1 MARRADQR
9 VELLR
14 GVDLFSKFSQVEL
27 KRVASLVT
35 LVDAEPGELLTRE
48 GHPGSE
54 LFVIASGSARVTLR
68 GRELATLVPGDA
80 FGEMALLDHG
90 PRAATVTADT
100 GMKLY
105 VLGPGEFASLLA
117 DVPQI
122 GRRILKGLAHRLREI
137 EKDQYS

>member
-14 GVDLFSKFSQVEL
+14 GVDLFSQCSRTEL

-35 LVDAEPGELLTRE
+35 LIDAEPGEVLTRE
-48 GHPGSE
+48 GQPGSE

-90 PRAATVTADT
+90 PRAATVTANT
-100 GMKLY
+100 AMKLY
-105 VLGPGEFASLLA
+105 VLGPAEFSSLLA

-122 GRRILKGLAHRLREI
+122 GRRILKGLAHRLRET
-137 EKDQYS
+137 EKLQYS